1 MTTDITTPADTDA
14 PAGQDPAPAAPG
26 PADRKPRR
34 TRPGV
39 PSLLAR
45 RLRRAGRATAT
56 PTATAGPAASAAPTA
71 PATPAAPEASAAPGA
86 PDAPAAS
93 AASVVP
99 AEPGA
104 APAASAAAEVLAA
117 SAAPAALAAS
127 ATPGA
132 PDAPVPPAAPEASAA
147 PAAPATPVAPAT
159 PAPPDA
165 PAAPVASTVPG
176 VSDALA
182 APAAPDAPAVLAA
195 SAALDAPAAPAP
207 PATPAPPAALVAP
220 ATSVASAAP
229 APLDALVA
237 PAAPAA
243 PDAPAATDAP
253 AAPDTG
259 SDVAT
264 ASRGTGRAP
273 SAVRKAAGA
282 LGRLLRAAALRSAAL
297 VALLALWETAPRL
310 GLVDATFL
318 PPVSE
323 VATAWWDLLG
333 NGQLGQHTRAS
344 LARSFGGFGI
354 AVVIAV
360 PLGLLIGWY
369 RPVAALLGPLL
380 EVFRNTAALALLP
393 VFVLLL
399 GIGETSKVSIVVYA
413 CLWPVLL
420 NTISAVGNADPT
432 LVRLARSMDLSTP
445 RLFQKVILPSSVPAI
460 FTGIRLA
467 GAVSILVLVAAEMI
481 GAKAGL
487 GYLINASQ
495 YNFAIPQMYA
505 GIITISAVGVAFNQ
519 LLVTIERR
527 LSTWRVPA

>member
-1 MTTDITTPADTDA
+1 MTTDITTPADA
-14 PAGQDPAPAAPG
+14 PADRQAVREAVRVDTAPAATAAPAPVDRGGTRTAPATRAHALPTPG
-26 PADRKPRR
+26 ADAVPA
-34 TRPGV
+34 PGADAV
-39 PSLLAR
+39 PAAEDPASPG
-45 RLRRAGRATAT
+45 AGRATALSDRT
-56 PTATAGPAASAAPTA
+56 PSRVREVAG
-71 PATPAAPEASAAPGA
+71 APG
-86 PDAPAAS
+86 
-93 AASVVP
+93 
-99 AEPGA
+99 
-104 APAASAAAEVLAA
+104 
-117 SAAPAALAAS
+117 
-127 ATPGA
+127 
-132 PDAPVPPAAPEASAA
+132 
-147 PAAPATPVAPAT
+147 
-159 PAPPDA
+159 
-165 PAAPVASTVPG
+165 
-176 VSDALA
+176 
-182 APAAPDAPAVLAA
+182 
-195 SAALDAPAAPAP
+195 
-207 PATPAPPAALVAP
+207 
-220 ATSVASAAP
+220 
-229 APLDALVA
+229 
-237 PAAPAA
+237 
-243 PDAPAATDAP
+243 
-253 AAPDTG
+253 
-259 SDVAT
+259 
-264 ASRGTGRAP
+264 RW
-273 SAVRKAAGA
+273 
-282 LGRLLRAAALRSAAL
+282 LRATALRSAAL
-297 VALLALWETAPRL
+297 VALLLLWETAPRL

-344 LARSFGGFGI
+344 LARSFGGFAI
-354 AVVIAV
+354 AVVVAV

-369 RPVAALLGPLL
+369 RPVAAFLGPLL

-445 RLFQKVILPSSVPAI
+445 RLFQKVILPSSVPAV